1 MDLRVRLTL
10 LLSLIFAATLAVG
23 IAYLLAD
30 VRQAVLDELNAS
42 SDLATT
48 LVQGMVGAPDST
60 VSESQLTEL
69 AERLTRDA
77 AIRHLRFE
85 VVAAGAAPA
94 AADVPRAGSHSGAPA
109 WFAALL
115 RPPPTALLHSVSYA
129 HGRIVIA
136 AEPDD
141 EIAEAWRETQT
152 TMVVLLLMCAG
163 AIMLVFL
170 FLGRALRPLSDLA
183 KALQGIERGQF
194 ATRVPAIGLADID
207 AITNRYNHMAAAL
220 AQSHADNLVL
230 ALRSLEIQ
238 EQERRHLAHELHDE
252 LGQSITAIKALAVS
266 IRERL
271 ESSDAALAERA
282 ATITDVSSDIY
293 ARVRRMMARLHPV
306 VLDELGLVAAIESM
320 VDDWNG
326 HHEDCF
332 CSVSAWRSLP
342 ALHAA
347 ARIGLYRIA
356 QEALTNIAR
365 HAGASEASI
374 ELRVDNEQEG
384 AAVLELC
391 IADNGRGFA
400 LGEQGRGLGLSGMR
414 ERAEVLGGSVQLDTA
429 PGAGLRLRVRLPLA
443 MLLETESPL
452 A

>member
-23 IAYLLAD
+23 VAYLLAD

-60 VSESQLTEL
+60 VTEAQLTEL

-85 VVAAGAAPA
+85 VVAPGATPA
-94 AADVPRAGSHSGAPA
+94 AAARSAQGSQRGAPA
-109 WFAALL
+109 WFAALV
-115 RPPPTALLHSVSYA
+115 RPAPKALLHSVSFA

-152 TMVVLLLMCAG
+152 TMVVLLVMCAG
-163 AIMLVFL
+163 AIVLVFL
-170 FLGRALRPLSDLA
+170 FLGRALRPLADLA
-183 KALQGIERGQF
+183 TALAGIERGQF

-207 AITNRYNHMAAAL
+207 AITIRYNHMAAAL

-230 ALRSLEIQ
+230 AQRSLEIQ

-252 LGQSITAIKALAVS
+252 MGQSITAIKALAVS

-271 ESSDAALAERA
+271 ESSDTALAERA

-326 HHEDCF
+326 HHADCF
-332 CSVSAWRSLP
+332 CTVSVGRSLP

-365 HAGASEASI
+365 HAGASEATI
-374 ELRVDNEQEG
+374 ELRVDNEQDG
-384 AAVLELC
+384 AALLELC
-391 IADNGRGFA
+391 IFDNGQGFT
-400 LGEQGRGLGLSGMR
+400 LGEQRNGLGLNGMR
-414 ERAEVLGGSVQLDTA
+414 ERAEVLGGCVHLDTA

-443 MLLETESPL
+443 MLLETENPIG
-452 A
+452 